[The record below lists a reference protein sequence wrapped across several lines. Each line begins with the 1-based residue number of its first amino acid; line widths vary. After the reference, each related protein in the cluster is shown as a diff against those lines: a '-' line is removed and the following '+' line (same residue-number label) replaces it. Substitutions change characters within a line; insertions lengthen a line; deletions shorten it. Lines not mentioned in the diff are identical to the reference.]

1 MTKQASPPPP
11 GDKPSPSAP
20 PPPPTWRHWLWPL
33 AIVAALVLW
42 IVLPAAH
49 STPQVSLNYSQFQSK
64 LVAHQVK
71 SIDLAQSGQTS
82 TGVLTSGKHFT
93 TVVPSQAGSTLLTQ
107 LETAK
112 VQVTATQTGA
122 SFGSEVLSW
131 AIILLPLLLFGFI
144 WYRLSR

>member
-49 STPQVSLNYSQFQSK
+49 STPQVTLTYSQFQSK
-64 LVAHQVK
+64 VGDHQVK
-71 SIDLAQSGQTS
+71 SIELAQSGQTS
-82 TGVLTSGKHFT
+82 TGVLTNGKHFT
-93 TVVPSQAGSTLLTQ
+93 TVVPSQAGC
-107 LETAK
+107 
-112 VQVTATQTGA
+112 
-122 SFGSEVLSW
+122 
-131 AIILLPLLLFGFI
+131 
-144 WYRLSR
+144 RC

>member
-64 LVAHQVK
+64 VDAHQVK
-71 SIDLAQSGQTS
+71 
-82 TGVLTSGKHFT
+82 
-93 TVVPSQAGSTLLTQ
+93 
-107 LETAK
+107 
-112 VQVTATQTGA
+112 
-122 SFGSEVLSW
+122 
-131 AIILLPLLLFGFI
+131 
-144 WYRLSR
+144 